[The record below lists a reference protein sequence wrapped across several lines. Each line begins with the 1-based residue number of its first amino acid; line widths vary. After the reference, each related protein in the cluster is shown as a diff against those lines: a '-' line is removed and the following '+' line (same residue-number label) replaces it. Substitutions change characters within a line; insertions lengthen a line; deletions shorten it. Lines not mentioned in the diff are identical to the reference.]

1 MPGLRLFKTG
11 SYANT
16 FANEPVGNGTIK
28 LGCTRGKGSST
39 RMFSWCHQHSQNP
52 SECIDQFINVKSYQ
66 NIVISSIV
74 INGTTRY
81 YAVFNI
87 NNVSIN
93 NKVLLCFPGG
103 GTDIQEF
110 CQFTQFNNIA
120 NCLIIFLGQSSYNS
134 YTFQNAFPWLFRIN
148 NNDVLFVDSVLQL
161 LFNNN
166 MPDLFIT
173 GKSDG
178 AGFSMLYPNLSQY
191 KSYIKGI
198 GVCSGAYFGLNS
210 STNIGVYSSSNR
222 YINSEGMIVPYNIVI
237 PKMNIPVFIFHGTGD
252 DVMPYNGQNYVN
264 SLAYNRPSLWKTID
278 PTVNPGSKPITTN
291 TYTAKIPTFVSE
303 IVANNN
309 LTQYYSASN
318 SDYSWTSYNNN
329 QTGDVLNFITINDQ
343 GHCWSGH
350 YSNDD
355 PKSFLPSNFYV
366 DSTYLLTKFFNLLQ
380 GNYKPTVSVIPPNL
394 LTYNNNIIV

>member
-1 MPGLRLFKTG
+1 MSRT
-11 SYANT
+11 
-16 FANEPVGNGTIK
+16 
-28 LGCTRGKGSST
+28 LGRNHPYVQLSRPPCSFNNCNQYEIQSS
-39 RMFSWCHQHSQNP
+39 
-52 SECIDQFINVKSYQ
+52 SEIQ
-66 NIVISSIV
+66 ISSIV

-110 CQFTQFNNIA
+110 CQFTQFNNIS
-120 NCLIIFLGQSSYNS
+120 NCLIIFLGQRSYNS
-134 YTFQNAFPWLFRIN
+134 YTFQNAFPWLFRINN

-166 MPDLFIT
+166 MPNLFIT

-198 GVCSGAYFGLNS
+198 GVCAGAYFGLDS
-210 STNIGVYSSSNR
+210 PTNIGVYTSSNR
-222 YINSEGMIVPYNIVI
+222 YIKPSNGMIVPFNIVI
-237 PKMNIPVFIFHGTGD
+237 PKINIPVFIFHGTGD

-264 SLAYNRPSLWKTID
+264 SRAYNIPSSLWKTID
-278 PTVNPGSKPITTN
+278 PTVIPGSIPITTN
-291 TYTAKIPTFVSE
+291 TYTADLPTFVSK

-318 SDYSWTSYNNN
+318 SDYSWTSYNN

-350 YSNDD
+350 YTITD
-355 PKSFLPSNFYV
+355 PKSFLPSNFYL
-366 DSTYLLTKFFNLLQ
+366 DSTYLFIKFFNLLQ
-380 GNYKPTVSVIPPNL
+380 GKYQITVNTIPPNL
-394 LTYNNNIIV
+394 LTYNNNVIS